1 MCAALRKHTGA
12 LRGFSLKGGPNLWLK
27 DIDPK
32 LREKET
38 LRKIQD
44 LQLSCLTQEY
54 LFRTHL
60 VDFKYMEEELA
71 RKFFCTGLSGDSE
84 EGTCQNAQPDRRTG
98 I

>member
-1 MCAALRKHTGA
+1 MAGRAMRSPEGLPSKLYIKRKEDRIFLCAALRIHTGA
-12 LRGFSLKGGPNLWLK
+12 LRGFSLKGGPNLLLK

-54 LFRTHL
+54 LFRRL
-60 VDFKYMEEELA
+60 VSY
-71 RKFFCTGLSGDSE
+71 
-84 EGTCQNAQPDRRTG
+84 
-98 I
+98 

>member
-54 LFRTHL
+54 LFRRLVSHEMPSEAKMYRLHL
-60 VDFKYMEEELA
+60 VFWS
-71 RKFFCTGLSGDSE
+71 TI
-84 EGTCQNAQPDRRTG
+84 PDMLPA
-98 I
+98 